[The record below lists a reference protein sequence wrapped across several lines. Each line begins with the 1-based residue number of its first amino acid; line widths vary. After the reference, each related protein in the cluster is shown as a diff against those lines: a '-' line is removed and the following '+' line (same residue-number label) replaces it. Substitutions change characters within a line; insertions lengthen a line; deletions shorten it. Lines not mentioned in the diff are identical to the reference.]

1 MYNPLEP
8 WNAWFALSS
17 QAARFC
23 WATQAGMLRGIA
35 QGGAKAEAEA
45 DADAETDRTV
55 IENVGVGE
63 AQIPAAAR
71 KSNRKHRVAKKASAV
86 AAKRDRRNRHGFG
99 PITIGSRKSKSTGC
113 QASGRGA
120 LGGVRRVMLL
130 NFDARFTSE
139 SGTNERSQTVVI
151 DGLPL
156 Y

>member
-1 MYNPLEP
+1 
-8 WNAWFALSS
+8 
-17 QAARFC
+17 
-23 WATQAGMLRGIA
+23 MLASVKLGFPQRLANRTGNTGSPRKLRQLPRNGI
-35 QGGAKAEAEA
+35 
-45 DADAETDRTV
+45 
-55 IENVGVGE
+55 
-63 AQIPAAAR
+63 
-71 KSNRKHRVAKKASAV
+71 VAI
-86 AAKRDRRNRHGFG
+86 DTGFG